1 MNNVISI
8 VPFLTGSKEEISEF
22 DEVTEEVSSVMEM
35 STDELVIELTMRMR
49 EESDTLHKDLSL
61 NSVIDELLARSL
73 YLNNLLAVAS
83 ITKKP
88 E

>member
-49 EESDTLHKDLSL
+49 EE
-61 NSVIDELLARSL
+61 
-73 YLNNLLAVAS
+73 
-83 ITKKP
+83 
-88 E
+88 

>member
-49 EESDTLHKDLSL
+49 EESDTLHKDLKQ
-61 NSVIDELLARSL
+61 V
-73 YLNNLLAVAS
+73 
-83 ITKKP
+83 
-88 E
+88 